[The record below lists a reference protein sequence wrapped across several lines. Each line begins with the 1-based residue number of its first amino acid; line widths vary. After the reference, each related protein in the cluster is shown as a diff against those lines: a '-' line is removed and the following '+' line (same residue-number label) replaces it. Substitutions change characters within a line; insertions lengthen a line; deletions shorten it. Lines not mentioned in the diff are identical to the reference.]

1 MTARSR
7 SAFTLVEILVV
18 VTIVGILG
26 ALVVPSML
34 SAGTLGLQGA
44 ARLIVAD
51 IQYAQNEAVASQ
63 AVRGI
68 EFDPV
73 TNRYRMFDEN
83 NVTLDLEWMR
93 TGGRADELNGD
104 GVVVVPGWTVDF
116 VNDNRFEGVDLIAAN
131 FNNTLRLQFDE
142 LGAPLGGSGNGAVIL
157 GNREHRITVEVDGFT
172 GRVTVR

>member
-1 MTARSR
+1 MHARSR
-7 SAFTLVEILVV
+7 SAFTLIEILVV
-18 VTIVGILG
+18 VTIVGVAG

-63 AVRGI
+63 SVRGI

-83 NVTLDLEWMR
+83 NVTLDLSWMR
-93 TGGRADELNGD
+93 TGGQADQLNAQGA
-104 GVVVVPGWTVDF
+104 VLLPGWTVDF
-116 VNDNRFEGVDLIAAN
+116 VNDNRFEGIDLVAAN
-131 FNNTLRLQFDE
+131 FNNTLQLRFDE
-142 LGAPLGGSGNGAVIL
+142 LGAPIGGSSNGAVIL
-157 GNREHRITVEVDGFT
+157 QNSDYRITVEVDGFT
-172 GRVTVR
+172 GRVSVR